1 MSNDK
6 VNGLVLLENGM
17 RYCFNLNTKIKSNII
32 TVKIVMDGY
41 EFSFKKPGAKVENFH
56 VPVIRRK
63 FKSTIKLSNSKVVNE
78 LGIKE
83 FINDINQEG
92 CAQPQSKIYFPR
104 KVKSKMP
111 WQHGR
116 SFLK

>member
-1 MSNDK
+1 
-6 VNGLVLLENGM
+6 
-17 RYCFNLNTKIKSNII
+17 
-32 TVKIVMDGY
+32 MDGY